1 MTKAKDRF
9 APVMKKAL
17 EMIKPKGKGIPKSV
31 ISVREAINYSLKKN
45 KVSAKAE
52 LGGSFAKGTH
62 LEGDYDVDIFVRFNK
77 KKHAE
82 DDLSNLLEKALAGF
96 SPERIHGSRDYFQ
109 FSKDR
114 IQYEIVPV
122 LNIKKPNEAKNVTDC
137 SPLHVSWVAKNIKR
151 KHDDIRLAK
160 RFMKCAEV
168 YGAESYIRG
177 FSGHVVDLLVIMN
190 GGFLALLQKASGWQ
204 APVVIDYLNAHKG
217 RALAKLN
224 PAKTQSPL
232 IIVDPVQPD
241 RNASASLSKERF
253 DSFIE
258 AAKRFLQNPDI
269 SFFEMKE
276 INLADLAKKG
286 PTVVAIATP
295 LAGKEDVVG
304 SKLLQAKE
312 LIEKEL
318 EEFGVTESNWHW
330 KPGEAATF
338 VYLLKTAELPAT
350 KTIEGPPSRIREH
363 VIAFKMKHPT
373 AKDVDGKMVAI
384 ENRTARTPKQ
394 VLEPAVSGQ
403 YIKER
408 VKKISI
414 STLTPRE

>member
-1 MTKAKDRF
+1 MAKAKDQF

-31 ISVREAINYSLKKN
+31 ISVREAINAFLKKN

-77 KKHAE
+77 KKHAD
-82 DDLSNLLEKALAGF
+82 DDLSNLLEKALTGF
-96 SPERIHGSRDYFQ
+96 APERIHGSRDYFQ
-109 FSKDR
+109 FSKDG

-122 LNIKKPNEAKNVTDC
+122 LDIKKPSEAKNVTDC

-190 GGFLALLQKASGWQ
+190 GGFLPLLRKASAWQ
-204 APVVIDYLNAHKG
+204 TPVVIDYLNAHKG

-253 DSFIE
+253 DMFIA
-258 AAKRFLQNPDI
+258 AAKKFLEKPDLTYL
-269 SFFEMKE
+269 EMKE

-304 SKLLQAKE
+304 ANSCGKE

-318 EEFGVTESNWHW
+318 DEFGIVETNWHW

-338 VYLLKTAELPAT
+338 IYVLKTAELPET
-350 KTIEGPPSRIREH
+350 TTIEGPPSRIREH
-363 VIAFKMKHPT
+363 AVAFKMKHPT

-394 VLEPAVSGQ
+394 VLEATVSGP